1 MKVIKVSDEVFER
14 LKEQADLGYRAI
26 GKHIEYLLNNQADK
40 AKTTLTSAE
49 VEQGENKDNESWVE
63 ANPPRKA
70 EKLPCCLGN
79 KPCKHWVWDMNTGN
93 GYVNTITGEV
103 KEV

>member
-49 VEQGENKDNESWVE
+49 VEQGENKMMRVGSRLTPLV
-63 ANPPRKA
+63 RQRSY
-70 EKLPCCLGN
+70 L
-79 KPCKHWVWDMNTGN
+79 V
-93 GYVNTITGEV
+93 V
-103 KEV
+103 